1 MNGHALRFTER
12 RRRRSGCS
20 PGRLLNN
27 GLGAAVTLGRTGLR
41 LGQVL
46 RYTKLFISEISI
58 QIYSG
63 ARVAVPTVI
72 SRQPAYHF
80 PVPPSFDIR
89 LYSVT
94 PTFTQC
100 KPAF

>member
-1 MNGHALRFTER
+1 MAHALRFTER
-12 RRRRSGCS
+12 GAGAADVRR
-20 PGRLLNN
+20 GRLLNN

-58 QIYSG
+58 QIYSA
-63 ARVAVPTVI
+63 ARVAVPTAFL
-72 SRQPAYHF
+72 RQPAYHF
-80 PVPPSFDIR
+80 PVPPSFYIR